1 MNSKLKKCNNFGK
14 QSDFLNMGKKLETEI
29 DVLEDVLDMDMNRSN
44 DIYNY
49 VGKFLPTKS
58 YF

>member
-29 DVLEDVLDMDMNRSN
+29 LKSKCE
-44 DIYNY
+44 
-49 VGKFLPTKS
+49 VGNLKKKKNGKIAH
-58 YF
+58 